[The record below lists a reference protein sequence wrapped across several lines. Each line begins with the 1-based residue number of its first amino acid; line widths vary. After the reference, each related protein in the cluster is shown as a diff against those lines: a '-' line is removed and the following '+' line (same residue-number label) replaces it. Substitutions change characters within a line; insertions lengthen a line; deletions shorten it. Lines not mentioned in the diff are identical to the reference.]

1 MNDLKFTTAGNYM
14 DSKIEDLMYQSG
26 LTASGCWDNM
36 DSYDKEAIEKFGELI
51 IKECIEINRQELAFN
66 AFERLMNKYQ
76 EHFEIKET

>member
-14 DSKIEDLMYQSG
+14 DSKIEDLMYKSG

-36 DSYDKEAIEKFGELI
+36 DSYDKEAIENFGKLI
-51 IKECIEINRQELAFN
+51 IKECIEINKQELSFN
-66 AFERLMNKYQ
+66 AFERLVNKYQ